1 MKKEY
6 ISWRL
11 DKLFP
16 AFLSENVKKGT
27 IIFSVK
33 TEACGSPFDTLGQK
47 TDKKPV
53 LSSISKW
60 SSLKIV
66 HIQVDMFDTVVTTYI
81 FNF

>member
-1 MKKEY
+1 MINY
-6 ISWRL
+6 
-11 DKLFP
+11 P

-47 TDKKPV
+47 TDKKLV

-66 HIQVDMFDTVVTTYI
+66 HIQVDMFDTVVTECEAYLGVKA
-81 FNF
+81 FPQE